1 MLKKRC
7 RILPAGGLGVSPQI
21 KSPPRLGDI
30 GGSLGI
36 FQQSLRIEG
45 GDKLASEVGK
55 RYLCEKCNTEF
66 IVTRAGEGK
75 LACCGQPMTL
85 KK

>member
-1 MLKKRC
+1 LRRDITNGVGKYRVLTRLKGK
-7 RILPAGGLGVSPQI
+7 
-21 KSPPRLGDI
+21 DI
-30 GGSLGI
+30 IIQDLLREI
-36 FQQSLRIEG
+36 DQSLRIEG
-45 GDKLASEVGK
+45 GDKLANEVGK
-55 RYLCEKCNTEF
+55 RYLCEKCNAEF

>member
-1 MLKKRC
+1 LRE
-7 RILPAGGLGVSPQI
+7 I
-21 KSPPRLGDI
+21 D
-30 GGSLGI
+30 
-36 FQQSLRIEG
+36 QSLRIEG
-45 GDKLASEVGK
+45 GDKLANEVGK
-55 RYLCEKCNTEF
+55 RYLCEKCNAEF

>member
-1 MLKKRC
+1 LR
-7 RILPAGGLGVSPQI
+7 V
-21 KSPPRLGDI
+21 
-30 GGSLGI
+30 

-45 GDKLASEVGK
+45 GDKVANEVGK
-55 RYLCEKCNTEF
+55 RYLCEKCKSEF

-75 LACCGQPMTL
+75 LACCGQPMIL

>member
-1 MLKKRC
+1 
-7 RILPAGGLGVSPQI
+7 
-21 KSPPRLGDI
+21 
-30 GGSLGI
+30 
-36 FQQSLRIEG
+36 LREITEIEG
-45 GDKLASEVGK
+45 GAKLASEVGK
-55 RYLCEKCNTEF
+55 RYLCEKCNSEF